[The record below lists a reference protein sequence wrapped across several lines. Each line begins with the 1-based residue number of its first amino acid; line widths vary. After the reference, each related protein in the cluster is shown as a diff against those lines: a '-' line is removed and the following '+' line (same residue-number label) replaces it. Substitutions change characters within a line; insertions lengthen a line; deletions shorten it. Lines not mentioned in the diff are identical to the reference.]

1 MTTLIPKFDLKDGG
15 STPTGAVNRPINEK
29 LSEWISVK
37 DFGAIGNGTTDDTVA
52 INAAL
57 TAAGALSPRGT
68 VVLPPGF
75 YKTTDTLD
83 VPIGVTLTGEGN
95 AAWSETAANRSGAI
109 IYPFHNNDA
118 ISMVGDGTNTIG
130 GEISNLYIYC
140 NADAYPTTGGVYING
155 VLGPVVVQN
164 ITVADCGGTGFTFG
178 DFSNEIL
185 TSYITANNCYVN
197 NALSVAYKICGYSH
211 RLNQCIMDGVG
222 MGFEFKHSYKAYIT
236 DFHAELPETGAIFLD
251 EASQNN
257 IFKKGFIYLS
267 PEAAVYGIKI
277 VDAAGNQGN
286 VFEDIDLIAQ
296 STGTGLVIEGSNNS
310 LQTVRNCRFQS
321 FVVGVADFGT
331 STTLD
336 NNDFYDIDLP
346 INSDATDS
354 KYINNRTIDGSGSYS
369 IQHSGGTT
377 GLWKNNSLDK
387 PIQATATGIPGNF
400 SGIIV
405 KDNINYLTKYSGQTS
420 AVGTGIVVGHG
431 LAGTPSG
438 VGSNILLSTST
449 SGVTSMPYITNITST
464 TFTINWT
471 GASTAVWNWTAN
483 LPCDY

>member
-1 MTTLIPKFDLKDGG
+1 MTTLIPKFDLKNGG
-15 STPTGAVNRPINEK
+15 SAPTGAVNRPINQK

-37 DFGAIGNGTTDDTVA
+37 DFGATGDGTTDDTVA

-75 YKTTDTLD
+75 YKTTDTLN

-109 IYPFHNNDA
+109 IYPNHNNNT
-118 ISMVGDGTNTIG
+118 ISMIGDGTNTIG

-140 NADAYPTTGGVYING
+140 SYASYPTTGGVYLNG
-155 VLGPVVVQN
+155 TLGPVVVQN

-178 DFSNEIL
+178 DYSNILL

-197 NALSVAYKICGYSH
+197 NALTVAYKVCGYSH
-211 RLNQCIMDGVG
+211 RVNQCIMDGPG
-222 MGFEFKHSYKAYIT
+222 IGFKIQNSNMSYFT
-236 DFHAELPETGAIFLD
+236 DFHVEGSTQGILLD
-251 EASQNN
+251 NGSQYN
-257 IFKKGFIYLS
+257 IFKKGFIYTNND
-267 PEAAVYGIKI
+267 AAAFGIKLT
-277 VDAAGNQGN
+277 N
-286 VFEDIDLIAQ
+286 VSGTQQNTFENVILYGQ
-296 STGTGLVIEGSNNS
+296 NTGTAFVISGTNNS
-310 LQTVRNCRFQS
+310 LQTIRDCQINS
-321 FVVGVADFGT
+321 FVVGVTDYGV

-336 NNDFYDIDLP
+336 DNEFYSNTLP
-346 INSDATDS
+346 INSNGTDS
-354 KYINNRTIDGSGSYS
+354 KYINNRTSSTTGSYS
-369 IQHSGGTT
+369 IQHTGGSSGI
-377 GLWKNNSLDK
+377 WMSNSLDK
-387 PIQATATGIPGNF
+387 PIEATATGIPGNF

-420 AVGTGIVVGHG
+420 AVATGIVVSHS
-431 LAGTPSG
+431 LAGAPSG

-449 SGVTSMPYITNITST
+449 SGVTSMPYISSITST

-471 GASTAVWNWTAN
+471 GAATAVWNWTAN